1 MTTPLPFQ
9 RAVEFLQAHRTDY
22 QGAVRDFAWP
32 RLDRFNWALDHFDP
46 LAEANEAPALM
57 FASPSGIRSEV
68 TFATLKHRSN
78 QVANLLRGHGVVR
91 GDRIL
96 VMLPNVTALWETMLA
111 AFKLGAVVIPATPQ
125 LTAVDIEDRF
135 ARGRAKHVVTD
146 AEGAAKVGI
155 LGESGV
161 RILVGAPHAGW
172 LAWDLVGAEPAML
185 PDLGVTHA
193 TDPLLLYF
201 TSGTTAKPKL
211 VLHSHQ
217 SYPVGHLTTA
227 FWIGLKPGD
236 RHLNISSPGWAKH
249 AYSSFFAPWTM
260 GATVVVFDQTR
271 AEPKA
276 VLETLVRAGATTFC
290 APPTLWRMLI
300 NEDLKSYPVVLRELL
315 SAGEPLNPEVID
327 QVTAAWGLTIREGYG
342 QTETTLL
349 VGNFPGQAVKPGSMG
364 RPAPGFTVVLRPVA
378 TGGDADGG
386 DGEIAVALEDAP
398 LGLMDDYLDDPTK
411 MATAR
416 TEGFYR
422 TGDVAVKD
430 PDGYFTYVG
439 RSDDV
444 FKSAGYRLS
453 PFELES
459 VLIEH
464 PAVAEAAVVESPDE
478 VRMVVPKAFVALRP
492 GFAPSAEIAQDIL
505 RFVRAK
511 VAPYK
516 RIRRIEFA
524 ELPKT
529 ISGKIRRVELRH
541 RERQTALGPRG
552 PACFWEEDL
561 GTA

>member
-1 MTTPLPFQ
+1 MTTSSPFPH
-9 RAVEFLQAHRTDY
+9 AVEFLLAHRIDY
-22 QGAVRDFAWP
+22 DRAVRDFVWP
-32 RLDRFNWALDHFDP
+32 RPERFNWALDHFDRI
-46 LAEANEAPALM
+46 ADGNATPALV
-57 FASPSGIRSEV
+57 FARPDGVGPSSS
-68 TFATLKHRSN
+68 FATLKHRSN
-78 QVANLLRGHGVVR
+78 QVANLLRAQGVER

-125 LTAVDIEDRF
+125 LTRADLEDRF

-146 AEGAAKVGI
+146 AEGAAKVGD
-155 LGESGV
+155 LGQSGGV
-161 RILVGAPHAGW
+161 RILTGASAAGW
-172 LAWDLVGAEPAML
+172 LSWDLATEQSETLANP
-185 PDLGVTHA
+185 GVTNA

-217 SYPVGHLTTA
+217 SYPIGHLTTA

-236 RHLNISSPGWAKH
+236 RHVNISSPGWAKH
-249 AYSSFFAPWTM
+249 AYSSFFAPWIM
-260 GATVVVFDQTR
+260 GATVIVFDHPR

-276 VLETLVRAGATTFC
+276 VLETLVRSGATSFC

-300 NEDLKSYPVVLRELL
+300 NEDLAAYPVVLRELL
-315 SAGEPLNPEVID
+315 SAGEPLNPEVIER
-327 QVTAAWGLTIREGYG
+327 VAAAWGLTIREGYG

-349 VGNFPGQAVKPGSMG
+349 VGSFPGQPVKPGSMG
-364 RPAPGFTVVLRPVA
+364 RPAPGFRISLRPVD
-378 TGGDADGG
+378 GQEGPDGG
-386 DGEIAVALEDAP
+386 DGEISVSLEDAP
-398 LGLMDDYLDDPTK
+398 IGLMDDYLDDPSK
-411 MATAR
+411 MARAR
-416 TEGFYR
+416 QEGFYR

-430 PDGYFTYVG
+430 ADGYLTYVG

-464 PAVAEAAVVESPDE
+464 PAVAEAAVVESPDP
-478 VRMVVPKAFVALRP
+478 VRLVVPKAFVALRP
-492 GFAPSAEIAQDIL
+492 GFAESAEVALDIL

-524 ELPKT
+524 ELPM
-529 ISGKIRRVELRH
+529 
-541 RERQTALGPRG
+541 
-552 PACFWEEDL
+552 
-561 GTA
+561 

>member
-1 MTTPLPFQ
+1 MTKPSPFRQ
-9 RAVEFLQAHRTDY
+9 AIDFLLAHRTDY
-22 QGAVRDFAWP
+22 DRAVRDFAWP

-46 LAEANEAPALM
+46 LAEGNDAPALV
-57 FASPSGIRSEV
+57 FARPDGVGPVHS
-68 TFATLKHRSN
+68 FATLRHRSN
-78 QVANLLRGHGVVR
+78 QVANLLREHGVRR
-91 GDRIL
+91 GDRLL

-125 LTAVDIEDRF
+125 LTRADLEDRF
-135 ARGRAKHVVTD
+135 ARGRARHVVTD
-146 AEGAAKVGI
+146 SEGASKIGDLA
-155 LGESGV
+155 SDGV
-161 RILVGAPHAGW
+161 RVLVGAPAAGW
-172 LAWDLVGAEPAML
+172 LSWDLVTERAGTLADP
-185 PDLGVTHA
+185 GVTHA

-227 FWIGLKPGD
+227 FWIGLRPGD

-249 AYSSFFAPWTM
+249 AYSSLFAPWTM
-260 GATVVVFDQTR
+260 GAAVVVFDQAR

-276 VLETLVRAGATTFC
+276 VLDTLVRSAATTFC

-300 NEDLKSYPVVLRELL
+300 NEDLRAYPVVLRELL
-315 SAGEPLNPEVID
+315 SAGEPLNPEVIER
-327 QVTAAWGLTIREGYG
+327 VAGAWGHSIREGYG

-349 VGNFPGQAVKPGSMG
+349 VGNFPGQPVKPGSMG
-364 RPAPGFTVVLRPVA
+364 RPAPGFRIVLRPVGA
-378 TGGDADGG
+378 AADHDGG
-386 DGEIAVALEDAP
+386 DGEIAVALDSAP
-398 LGLMDDYLDDPTK
+398 IGLMDDYLDDPTK
-411 MATAR
+411 MAGAR
-416 TEGFYR
+416 EEGFYR
-422 TGDVAVKD
+422 TGDVAVQD
-430 PDGYFTYVG
+430 SDGYITYVG

-444 FKSAGYRLS
+444 FKSSGYRLS

-464 PAVAEAAVVESPDE
+464 PAVAEAAVVESPDP
-478 VRMVVPKAFVALRP
+478 VRLVVPKAFVSLRA
-492 GFAPSAEIAQDIL
+492 GYLPSAGLARDIL
-505 RFVRAK
+505 GFVRAK
-511 VAPYK
+511 VPPYK

-541 RERQTALGPRG
+541 RERQSADAPRG
-552 PACFWEEDL
+552 PASFWDEDL